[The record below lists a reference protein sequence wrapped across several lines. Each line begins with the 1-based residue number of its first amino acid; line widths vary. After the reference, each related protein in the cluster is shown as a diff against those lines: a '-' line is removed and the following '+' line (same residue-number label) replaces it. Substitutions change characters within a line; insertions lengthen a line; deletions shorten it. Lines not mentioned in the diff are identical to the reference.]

1 MLKILF
7 VCTGNTCRSPMA
19 EVLLKAEL
27 AETSLPFDVEVSSAG
42 LSALPGEKASEPA
55 RRIFGSNKPG
65 LNKHLSR
72 SLDYD
77 LIDDSDMILVMTND
91 HRRDLLARFP
101 RAGNKTFLLKE
112 FAGLNQDGVDLD
124 DPAGYGPEKYQQV
137 LEEISAAVKKI
148 TLKLKEGTENESSP
162 GQ

>member
-7 VCTGNTCRSPMA
+7 VCTGNTCRSPVA
-19 EVLLKAEL
+19 EVLLKSEL
-27 AETSLPFDVEVSSAG
+27 AGTSLPFDVEVSSAG
-42 LSALPGEKASEPA
+42 LSAVPGEKASEPV
-55 RRIFGSNKPG
+55 RRLFGANNPG

-91 HRRDLLARFP
+91 HRRELLARFP
-101 RAGNKTFLLKE
+101 RAANKTFLLKE
-112 FAGLNQDGVDLD
+112 FAELNQEAVDLK
-124 DPAGYGPEKYQQV
+124 DPAGYGPEKYHQM
-137 LEEISAAVKKI
+137 LEEISSAVKKI
-148 TLKLKEGTENESSP
+148 TLKLKEGSDNEGGP